1 MTPSAERYMR
11 VALNLAALNLGQ
23 TWPNPCV
30 GAVLVKDGQIVGTG
44 VTAKGGRPHA
54 ETQAIAQAGAH
65 AQGADLY
72 VTLEPCCHH
81 GQTPPCVDAIITA
94 GITRVIIACKDPNP
108 LMSGRGTQLLN
119 QAGIEVIERVCEAE
133 ALILNRGFISVIT
146 KKRPYIALKLATSLD
161 GKIATQSGQSQ
172 WITSEKSR
180 QKGNLLRSR
189 YDAIAT
195 GIGTVLAD
203 DPLLTCRIKGL
214 EERSPVRVVF
224 DRNGRLPANCRLMQT
239 SDSVPVWVMKSGLP
253 EAMAELAERGITRL
267 LVEAGAKL
275 STAFLQSGL
284 TDRIYWFRAPLL
296 IGNDG
301 LSAVGNGFAGELAQ
315 LQRFKT
321 IQQIQLD
328 SDSLDIL
335 EC

>member
-1 MTPSAERYMR
+1 MTPSHERYMR
-11 VALNLAALNLGQ
+11 VALSVAAPNLGQ

-30 GAVLVKDGQIVGTG
+30 GAVVVKDGQIIGVG

-54 ETQAIAQAGAH
+54 ETQAIAQAGTYA
-65 AQGADLY
+65 AGASLY

-81 GQTPPCVDAIITA
+81 GQTPPCVDAIIAA
-94 GITRVIIACKDPNP
+94 GIIRVIVACKDPNP
-108 LMSGRGTQLLN
+108 LMSGRGIELLTK
-119 QAGIEVIERVCEAE
+119 AGIEVIEGVCERE
-133 ALILNRGFISVIT
+133 ALLLNRGFISVIT
-146 KKRPYIALKLATSLD
+146 KKRPYVALKLATSLD
-161 GKIATQSGQSQ
+161 GKIATRSGQSQ

-203 DPLLTCRIKGL
+203 DPMLTCRIAGL
-214 EERSPVRVVF
+214 EDRSPVRVVF
-224 DRNGRLPANCRLMQT
+224 DRQGRLPQHSKLMKT
-239 SDSVPVWVMKSGLP
+239 AADTPVWVMASTL
-253 EAMAELAERGITRL
+253 EDAMGELAERGITRL

-284 TDRIYWFRAPLL
+284 VDRIYWFRAAVL

-301 LSAVGNGFAGELAQ
+301 LSAVGDGFASELAQ

-321 IQQIQLD
+321 IERSSLD
-328 SDSLDIL
+328 SDSLEIL